1 MMIIVGMALIAAAI
15 GALTIGTGL
24 VALPDKTVQA
34 RLLRIDTPG
43 AEDVG
48 AMRMKQIDRL
58 EGTERLVVPRGMFR
72 RIERNLVLA
81 GHPAPW
87 STRNIALVKVVLP
100 VVMALGVTTFVLDQ
114 GSPIMTGM
122 GLTAVV
128 VAYFVPDLLIYSRA
142 TERQEQVQRDLPDVL
157 DKIVISVEAGL
168 GFEAAMA
175 ATARAG
181 QGPLAEEL
189 VRTTQDIGL
198 GMARR
203 DAYEALQ
210 RRTRSEDLT
219 SFVRGVIQAEEHGS
233 SMSSMVR
240 IQSKEMRM
248 KRKLRA
254 EGKAGKVSVKLL
266 GPLMTCI
273 FPVLFIVVL
282 APGILNAMTM
292 F

>member
-1 MMIIVGMALIAAAI
+1 MIIAGIALVACSLVAMTVAA
-15 GALTIGTGL
+15 GL
-24 VALPDKTVQA
+24 VALPDKTVRE
-34 RLLRIDTPG
+34 RLLATGGGDAT
-43 AEDVG
+43 EVG
-48 AMRMKQIDRL
+48 TRRMRQVERL
-58 EGTERLVVPRGMFR
+58 QGTERFVMPGGLFR

-81 GHPAPW
+81 GHPATW
-87 STRNIALVKVVLP
+87 STRNIVLVKVVLP
-100 VVMALGVTTFVLDQ
+100 IVIALGVTSFLLDQ
-114 GSPIMTGM
+114 GSVIARGM
-122 GLTAVV
+122 GLVAIV

-142 TERQEQVQRDLPDVL
+142 TERQEQLQRDLPDVL

-181 QGPLAEEL
+181 RGPLADEL

-210 RRTRSEDLT
+210 RRTRSDDLT

-233 SMSSMVR
+233 SMSAMVR

-254 EGKAGKVSVKLL
+254 EAKAGKVSVKLL
-266 GPLMTCI
+266 GPLMVCI

-282 APGILNAMTM
+282 APGILNAVAM

>member
-1 MMIIVGMALIAAAI
+1 MMVILGVALIAVAI
-15 GALTIGTGL
+15 GALTVGTGV

-34 RLLRIDTPG
+34 RLKSTSSPDTSDPG
-43 AEDVG
+43 AKR
-48 AMRMKQIDRL
+48 MRQVDRL
-58 EGTERLVVPRGMFR
+58 QGTERYVMPGGIFR
-72 RIERNLVLA
+72 RIEHNLVLA

-100 VVMALGVTTFVLDQ
+100 VVMILGVTTFVLDQ

-122 GLTAVV
+122 GLAAIVV
-128 VAYFVPDLLIYSRA
+128 SYFVPDLLIYSRA
-142 TERQEQVQRDLPDVL
+142 TERQEQLQRDLPDVL

-175 ATARAG
+175 ATARSG
-181 QGPLAEEL
+181 KGPLAEEL

-210 RRTRSEDLT
+210 KRTRSEDLT

-233 SMSSMVR
+233 SMSAMVR

-266 GPLMTCI
+266 GPLMACI

-282 APGILNAMTM
+282 APGLLNAMTM

>member
-1 MMIIVGMALIAAAI
+1 MGIVLIAGAI
-15 GALTIGTGL
+15 GALTVGTGL
-24 VALPDKTVQA
+24 VALPDKTIRA
-34 RLLRIDTPG
+34 RLLPTEVPG
-43 AEDVG
+43 ADDPG
-48 AMRMKQIDRL
+48 AQRMRQVDRL
-58 EGTERLVVPRGMFR
+58 EGAERYVMPGGLFG

-100 VVMALGVTTFVLDQ
+100 VAMFLAVSSFVLDR

-122 GLTAVV
+122 GLAAVV

-142 TERQEQVQRDLPDVL
+142 TERQEQLQRDLPDVL

-175 ATARAG
+175 ATARSG
-181 QGPLAEEL
+181 TGPLAEEL

-203 DAYEALQ
+203 DAYQALQ
-210 RRTRSEDLT
+210 KRSKSEDLT

-266 GPLMTCI
+266 GPLMACI

-282 APGILNAMTM
+282 APGILNAVAM